1 MPMCVAEG
9 MAMACWNVL
18 GGGHFKTEEQRA
30 SLQKEGRAFGSAT
43 ESDIKISNA
52 LEVVAKR
59 KGTELTSVVSKYL
72 MTFAPRVFPY
82 HVVLKKTGKKIALN
96 SVS

>member
-30 SLQKEGRAFGSAT
+30 SLQKEGRSFSTAS
-43 ESDIKISNA
+43 ELDIKISKA
-52 LEVVAKR
+52 LEAIAKR
-59 KGTELTSVVSKYL
+59 KGTELTSVVS
-72 MTFAPRVFPY
+72 
-82 HVVLKKTGKKIALN
+82 
-96 SVS
+96 